1 MQAKG
6 AIDGGWREVVH
17 GTVRT
22 MKTPLAVFAL
32 AASILTVSPAR
43 CDQAGAREALA
54 KEGLAFTPEA
64 FLQKVAEGDAA
75 HVTLFLEAGIDP
87 SAASSTKRTA
97 LWIAVE
103 RKQSDTLK
111 ALLAG
116 GVTPNEKNAPPM
128 EAGKTIVFEA
138 VDSGDPALV
147 RTLVEAGADAKMAN
161 EYGVPPLAEAAR
173 VGNLVMC
180 EILLKGGADPN
191 AAPGGFPLLF
201 GPVNESHLDVVQ
213 LLLKSGAKLGEHKAD
228 LVGAAKTPEMR
239 ALLEAA
245 D

>member
-1 MQAKG
+1 
-6 AIDGGWREVVH
+6 
-17 GTVRT
+17 
-22 MKTPLAVFAL
+22 MKTPLAVLAL
-32 AASILTVSPAR
+32 AALFLAVPPAR

-54 KEGLAFTPEA
+54 KEGIAFTPEA

-87 SAASSTKRTA
+87 SVANSARRTA

-103 RKQSDTLK
+103 RKQSEVLK

-116 GVTPNEKNAPPM
+116 GGAPNEKNAPPM
-128 EAGKTIVFEA
+128 EYGKTIIFEA
-138 VDSGDPALV
+138 VDSGDAALV

-173 VGNLVMC
+173 TGNLEMC
-180 EILLKGGADPN
+180 KILLKAGSDPN
-191 AAPGGFPLLF
+191 AAPGGFPLLY
-201 GPVNESHLDVVQ
+201 GPVNENQLDVVR
-213 LLLKSGAKLGEHKAD
+213 LLLASGAKLGEHKAA
-228 LVGAAKTPEMR
+228 LVEAAKTPEMR

>member
-1 MQAKG
+1 
-6 AIDGGWREVVH
+6 
-17 GTVRT
+17 
-22 MKTPLAVFAL
+22 MKTPPAVLAIAALFLAVPP
-32 AASILTVSPAR
+32 VR
-43 CDQAGAREALA
+43 CDQASAREALA
-54 KEGLAFTPEA
+54 KEGVAFTQEA

-87 SAASSTKRTA
+87 SAANSAKRTA

-103 RKQSDTLK
+103 RKQPEVLK

-128 EAGKTIVFEA
+128 ESGKTIVFEA

-147 RTLVEAGADAKMAN
+147 RTLVEAGADARRAN

-173 VGNLVMC
+173 TGNLAMC
-180 EILLKGGADPN
+180 EVLLKAGADPN
-191 AAPGGFPLLF
+191 AAPGGFPLLY
-201 GPVNESHLDVVQ
+201 GPVNEDHLDVVR
-213 LLLKSGAKLGEHKAD
+213 LLVASGAKLGEHKAA
-228 LVGAAKTPEMR
+228 LVEAAKTPEMH

>member
-1 MQAKG
+1 
-6 AIDGGWREVVH
+6 
-17 GTVRT
+17 
-22 MKTPLAVFAL
+22 MKTPLAVLAL
-32 AASILTVSPAR
+32 AALFLAVPPAR
-43 CDQAGAREALA
+43 CDQTGAREALA
-54 KEGLAFTPEA
+54 KEGIAFTPEA

-87 SAASSTKRTA
+87 SVANSSRRTA

-103 RKQSDTLK
+103 RKQSEVLK

-128 EAGKTIVFEA
+128 ESGKTIVFEA
-138 VDSGDPALV
+138 VDSGDAALV
-147 RTLVEAGADAKMAN
+147 RTLVEAGADAKRAN

-173 VGNLVMC
+173 TGNLEMC
-180 EILLKGGADPN
+180 KILLKAGSDPN
-191 AAPGGFPLLF
+191 AAPGGFPLLY
-201 GPVNESHLDVVQ
+201 GPVNENHLDVVR
-213 LLLKSGAKLGEHKAD
+213 LLLASGAKLGEHKES
-228 LVGAAKTPEMR
+228 LIGAATTPEMR

>member
-1 MQAKG
+1 VQAKG

-147 RTLVEAGADAKMAN
+147 RTLVEAGADAKTAN

-213 LLLKSGAKLGEHKAD
+213 LLLESGAKLGEHKAD